1 MSFNFDG
8 VNKLIVCA
16 SGVTQFSASE
26 IYSRWKEWT
35 TSGTNLKFEPAFQNS
50 VGGNALG
57 GGVLLGAYY
66 FLTNGWKIRPQE
78 ADHTLIVEGNLF
90 PVPDTA
96 GLFVNTLGSFNVII
110 ALRTSSL
117 TQQVIVSEEGSLT
130 ASGIA
135 DAVWSEDLSNQQQLN
150 TAGDII
156 KKTKTISTLNLGA

>member
-1 MSFNFDG
+1 MTFTFDG
-8 VNKLIVCA
+8 LNKLIVCDT
-16 SGVTQFSASE
+16 GVTQFSASE
-26 IYSRWKEWT
+26 VYSRWKEWT
-35 TSGTNLKFEPAFQNS
+35 TIGDNLKFEQAFQNS
-50 VGGNALG
+50 IGGNPLG

-78 ADHTLIVEGNLF
+78 ADHTLIIEGNLF
-90 PVPDTA
+90 PFPDTA

-117 TQQVIVSEEGSLT
+117 TQQVLISETNSLT

-135 DAVWSEDLSNQQQLN
+135 DAVWSEDLSTQQQLN

>member
-1 MSFNFDG
+1 M
-8 VNKLIVCA
+8 
-16 SGVTQFSASE
+16 
-26 IYSRWKEWT
+26 
-35 TSGTNLKFEPAFQNS
+35 
-50 VGGNALG
+50 GGNALG

-96 GLFVNTLGSFNVII
+96 GLFVNTLGQFNVII

-135 DAVWSEDLSNQQQLN
+135 DAVWTEDLSSQQQLN